1 MILYYIFFLILDVV
15 AEDYDFYSTF
25 SLPKDAKLIYL
36 YTDLRNSPLG
46 AYTTDRFGNEDS
58 AFKAVLNKK
67 YTAVGYKDYVKL
79 NPGKSFTLMF
89 WIQLLKVNN
98 VNTSESNIIIR
109 FIEESVFLQIQV
121 EPKTNYLVLKLFDN
135 STVYATNYSLSG
147 EWTFI
152 TFVRNESSLIYF
164 VNGEFINSLQSMT
177 DLFEL
182 Y

>member
-1 MILYYIFFLILDVV
+1 
-15 AEDYDFYSTF
+15 
-25 SLPKDAKLIYL
+25 
-36 YTDLRNSPLG
+36 
-46 AYTTDRFGNEDS
+46 
-58 AFKAVLNKK
+58 
-67 YTAVGYKDYVKL
+67 
-79 NPGKSFTLMF
+79 MF

-135 STVYATNYSLSG
+135 STVYATNYSISG

-152 TFVRNESSLIYF
+152 TFVQNESSLIYF
-164 VNGEFINSLQSMT
+164 LNGEFINSLQSMT